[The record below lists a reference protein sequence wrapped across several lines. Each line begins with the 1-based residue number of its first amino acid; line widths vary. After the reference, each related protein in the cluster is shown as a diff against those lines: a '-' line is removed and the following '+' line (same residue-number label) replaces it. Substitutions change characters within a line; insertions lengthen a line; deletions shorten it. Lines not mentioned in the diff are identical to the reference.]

1 MELPLLLSSTLTMC
15 VIGLLVNP
23 IAGLGGA
30 VGLKGTDGQVGEAR
44 ARGALPRA
52 SGRAMEALA
61 LLSGLP
67 VCFISCSGA
76 MGEEAL
82 RNAGVSR
89 YEVVYRASSGL
100 TSADDTVAA
109 CRIFLER
116 NVDLVLFCGGDGT
129 ARDVYSVL
137 GDATPMLGIPAG
149 VKMYS
154 AVFAVTPTAA
164 ARIVMSGCREGG
176 HFLIRDAEVVDVDEE
191 AYREGELK
199 THLFGIAKSPYV
211 RGLIQSTKQVFESH
225 DEERAKTDIAHFIR
239 EVMDG
244 TPDILY
250 ILGPGST
257 TAAIAGELDLKK
269 TLLGF
274 DAVKGGALVASDLH
288 EQAFLALLKEGTQ
301 ARLVI
306 SIIGAQGALLGRGTQ
321 QVSPNVIRIIGIENI
336 IVVATPQKLTETPV
350 VFVDTGDPDLDTSFG
365 THISVISGYRIARRI
380 KIGTGEIPSPN
391 TG

>member
-1 MELPLLLSSTLTMC
+1 MC
-15 VIGLLVNP
+15 VIGFLINP

-30 VGLKGTDGQVGEAR
+30 VGLKGTDGQVEEAR

-52 SGRAMEALA
+52 PGRAMEAVA
-61 LLSGLP
+61 LLSELP
-67 VCFISCSGA
+67 IRFISCSGA
-76 MGEEAL
+76 MGEEVL
-82 RNAGVSR
+82 RNAGVRS
-89 YEVVYRASSGL
+89 YEVVYRESSGL
-100 TSADDTVAA
+100 TSADDTIAA
-109 CRIFLER
+109 CRIFFER
-116 NVDLVLFCGGDGT
+116 KVDLVLFCGGDGT

-137 GDATPMLGIPAG
+137 GDAIPMIGIPAG

-164 ARIVMSGCREGG
+164 ARIVMSGCKEGG

-191 AYREGELK
+191 AYRGGELN

-211 RGLIQSTKQVFESH
+211 QGLIQSTKQVFESQ

-239 EVMDG
+239 EVMEG
-244 TPDILY
+244 TPEILY

-274 DAVKGGALVASDLH
+274 DAVKGGELVAADLN
-288 EQAFLALLKEGTQ
+288 EQALLALLKERKQ

-321 QVSPNVIRIIGIENI
+321 QVSPHVIRMIGIENI
-336 IVVATPQKLTETPV
+336 IVVATPQKLSETPV
-350 VFVDTGDPDLDTSFG
+350 VFVDTGDTDLDTAFG
-365 THISVISGYRIARRI
+365 DHVSVISGYQIARRI
-380 KIGTGEIPSPN
+380 KIGKGETSSPN
-391 TG
+391 NT

>member
-1 MELPLLLSSTLTMC
+1 MC
-15 VIGLLVNP
+15 VIGFLINP

-30 VGLKGTDGQVGEAR
+30 VGLKGTDGQVEEAR

-52 SGRAMEALA
+52 PGRAMEAVA
-61 LLSGLP
+61 LLSELP
-67 VCFISCSGA
+67 VRFISCSGA
-76 MGEEAL
+76 MGEEVL
-82 RNAGVSR
+82 RNAGVRS
-89 YEVVYRASSGL
+89 YEVVYRESSGL
-100 TSADDTVAA
+100 TSADDTIAA
-109 CRIFLER
+109 CRIFFER
-116 NVDLVLFCGGDGT
+116 KVDLVLFCGGDGT

-137 GDATPMLGIPAG
+137 GDAIPMIGIPAG

-164 ARIVMSGCREGG
+164 ARIVMSGCKEGG

-191 AYREGELK
+191 AYRGGELN

-211 RGLIQSTKQVFESH
+211 QGLIQSTKQVFESQ

-239 EVMDG
+239 EVMEG
-244 TPDILY
+244 TPEILY

-274 DAVKGGALVASDLH
+274 DAVKGGELVAADLN
-288 EQAFLALLKEGTQ
+288 EQALLALLKERKQ

-321 QVSPNVIRIIGIENI
+321 QVSPHVIRMIGIENI
-336 IVVATPQKLTETPV
+336 IVVATPQKLSETPV
-350 VFVDTGDPDLDTSFG
+350 VFVDTGDTDLDTAFG
-365 THISVISGYRIARRI
+365 DHVSVISGYQIARRI
-380 KIGTGEIPSPN
+380 KIGKGETSSPN
-391 TG
+391 NT